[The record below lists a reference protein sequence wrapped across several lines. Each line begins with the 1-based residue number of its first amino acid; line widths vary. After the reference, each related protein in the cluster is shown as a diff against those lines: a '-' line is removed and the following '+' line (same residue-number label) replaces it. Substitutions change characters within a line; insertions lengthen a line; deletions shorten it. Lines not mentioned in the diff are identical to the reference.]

1 MKRRQKT
8 CNEAQAKN
16 GGQGRLSSALPAPP
30 ACVDTGAARTM
41 TGDWAHVAYKHAT
54 TQEIQ
59 FADGNLA
66 TGHSADLVFYTKDT
80 CGDPITLS
88 FPNGLFCPDLSV
100 TLISVSQLTAAGFCA
115 YFSAKESHLCSPNN
129 QVVPLDFDTASG
141 LWFLPTTPSPKP
153 QANDVSRKSNEDRN
167 RPGKNIRRMLS
178 FYLCHTG
185 IIHAIEM
192 FRGEEIY
199 TKRKY
204 IVMTLK
210 K

>member
-1 MKRRQKT
+1 MLRLILRRRCLGRDIRVELLL
-8 CNEAQAKN
+8 CNC
-16 GGQGRLSSALPAPP
+16 LL
-30 ACVDTGAARTM
+30 
-41 TGDWAHVAYKHAT
+41 
-54 TQEIQ
+54 
-59 FADGNLA
+59 
-66 TGHSADLVFYTKDT
+66 DLCDRRSK
-80 CGDPITLS
+80 
-88 FPNGLFCPDLSV
+88 
-100 TLISVSQLTAAGFCA
+100 
-115 YFSAKESHLCSPNN
+115 
-129 QVVPLDFDTASG
+129 QVVPLDFDTEAG
-141 LWFLPTTPSPKP
+141 LWFLPTTTSPKP

-210 K
+210 KSIVFVKCSLFLD